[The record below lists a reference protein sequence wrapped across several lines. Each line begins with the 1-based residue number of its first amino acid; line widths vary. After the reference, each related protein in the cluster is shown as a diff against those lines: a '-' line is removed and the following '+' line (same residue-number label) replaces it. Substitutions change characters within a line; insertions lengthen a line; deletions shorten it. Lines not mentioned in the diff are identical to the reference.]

1 VVLDEFQDI
10 TRVEGMDAL
19 LRSHIQFQGEVAS
32 FVFAGSEPGLMR
44 ELFDVRERP
53 LYGQAVPMRLGRLA
67 DADIAAYVADR
78 FRESGRSVGEAANP
92 LAAAA
97 KGHPQRAMLLAHR
110 LWEEVPG
117 GGAADLGAWNR
128 AHVAALEEL
137 AAEFDAGWRHLSTN
151 EQKAIRSLT
160 ATGGSPFQTRVL
172 EGLGLAKSSARSALV
187 ALQASAIVERDGDR
201 YALTDPLFEEWVA
214 GLRGAGET

>member
-1 VVLDEFQDI
+1 
-10 TRVEGMDAL
+10 
-19 LRSHIQFQGEVAS
+19 
-32 FVFAGSEPGLMR
+32 
-44 ELFDVRERP
+44 
-53 LYGQAVPMRLGRLA
+53 
-67 DADIAAYVADR
+67 
-78 FRESGRSVGEAANP
+78 
-92 LAAAA
+92 
-97 KGHPQRAMLLAHR
+97 
-110 LWEEVPG
+110 VPG